1 MASET
6 DKTYEQIPNPY
17 NDYLLRDQ
25 TLASPATAA
34 GANLTTVQPPLGTPA
49 DPTASSTGQFAGS
62 NGNVETQPV
71 KSEGGM
77 SDLWINKFI
86 RSANW
91 QPKSV
96 GFFIDGLTGYAEFTN
111 VFISGVINA
120 LSGLIGGWRIGSTSL
135 TSGAGTSAVGLDSSG
150 GIAIYAGNATPAS
163 APFRVY
169 SNGDVYVNSLFRNDF
184 EWQTMFE
191 SLDSFPSYVSGTGV
205 NSNVNGLIIQTGAAS
220 GSNAGITRTATSYAS
235 SPWLWTKKRRI
246 KTTIKMLDST
256 TTLNA
261 YILTGSFNSSIDN
274 HFGFKLVDDYLYAT
288 NADGST
294 EKSTSLLNYGQGTLY
309 QLDAIFVPG
318 ESVKYYINSA
328 LVATHTVNLPS
339 GNLHYERLMDIKI
352 TNSSASDRRLLLDH
366 YNIWVEG

>member
-1 MASET
+1 MAPET

-169 SNGDVYVNSLFRNDF
+169 STGDIVVNSLLRNDF
-184 EWQTMFE
+184 EWNCMFE
-191 SLDSFPSYVSGTGV
+191 SLDSFATYMSGTGS
-205 NSNVNGLIIQTGAAS
+205 NQNVNGLVMSTGATS
-220 GSNAGITRTATSYAS
+220 GGVAGITRDVIEKYN
-235 SPWLWTKKRRI
+235 SPFLWTKKRRI
-246 KTTIKMLDST
+246 KTSFIMLDT
-256 TTLNA
+256 TTNLTA
-261 YILTGSFNSSIDN
+261 YIVTGSIVADTDR
-274 HFGFKLVDDYLYAT
+274 HFGFKFVDDYLYAT
-288 NADGST
+288 NADGTT
-294 EKSTSLLNYGQGTLY
+294 EKSTSILNYGQSGLY
-309 QLDAIFVPG
+309 RLDAVFLPG
-318 ESVKYYINSA
+318 VSVKYYIDSV

-339 GNLHYERLMDIKI
+339 GTTDYTRLINTKI
-352 TNSSASDRRLLLDH
+352 TNSTNSDRRLLLEY